1 VASATLL
8 RSVTAMANP
17 WTDVKYKINT
27 YLIEYAARH
36 QSLDT
41 LQLWVA
47 LKAIDVERHHNAT
60 GKLLGIT
67 DVCKRIAFKARR
79 SVKTIRRHLHKAQL
93 HDLVFIDIDNDLIEI
108 RSRTKATLRQRNS
121 ETNCGGEDR
130 SLPDAHASRIGDI
143 REISV
148 TLPEIWDAASIG
160 RGHAKILSIIRQKM
174 TELGWGR
181 ASLAKV
187 IGQAK
192 RSTARSD
199 VVHRARRGFQFAF
212 VPVSSIAKVK
222 KEEREALGKKIE
234 AGYHKR
240 WEYTE
245 GNGKKLWY
253 GKHDG
258 QPGLFTQLNVKWDT
272 NFRGRLRQDRDVIAK
287 VMSSGVPALMDECRS
302 LHPVFAEHGRDSDA
316 SRGEGILAESTRQS
330 IWRAL
335 RAICTG
341 EGIAFNPCPT
351 ILVVDG
357 TTWSLRS
364 FGTNESSNQK
374 SPFNTKKRDLRLE
387 EKAHRSAISL

>member
-1 VASATLL
+1 
-8 RSVTAMANP
+8 MAIVNP
-17 WTDVKYKINT
+17 WVDRKYKVNT

-36 QSLDT
+36 QSIDA
-41 LQLWVA
+41 LQFWVA
-47 LKAIDVERHHNAT
+47 LKAVDVERHHHAT
-60 GKLLGIT
+60 GKLHGIA
-67 DVCKRIAFKARR
+67 DVCKRVAFKTRR
-79 SVKTIRRHLHKAQL
+79 SEKTIRRYLNKAER
-93 HDLVFIDIDNDLIEI
+93 HSLVFIDYDDDLIKI
-108 RSRTKATLRQRNS
+108 RSRASATLLQRNS

-130 SLPDAHASRIGDI
+130 LLPDAHASRIGDI
-143 REISV
+143 NEVSV
-148 TLPEIWDAASIG
+148 TFAEIWDSASIG
-160 RGHAKILSIIRQKM
+160 RGHAKILSIIRQKL

-181 ASLAKV
+181 ASLAKL

-199 VVHRARRGFQFAF
+199 VVYNARRGFQFAF

-222 KEEREALGKKIE
+222 SEEREALGKKIE

-240 WEYTE
+240 WECTE

-253 GKHDG
+253 GVHKG

-272 NFRGRLRQDRDVIAK
+272 NFRGRLRPDRDVIAK

-330 IWRAL
+330 VWRAL
-335 RAICTG
+335 RAVCTG

-364 FGTNESSNQK
+364 FGTPESSNQRMPK
-374 SPFNTKKRDLRLE
+374 ALKNRIFPVE
-387 EKAHRSAISL
+387 EKALRSVRNY